1 MNKTDQPRQPRVFSP
16 DDPSLIH
23 TEPLREAAST
33 TARPEDAP
41 ILGRGT
47 RRTSGRGVQTSGA
60 GDGGTAGAGL
70 ATAAATA
77 KRGIR
82 WGAMLMSALTGLA
95 MLAAGVW
102 FTRFVSVAVARD
114 DWVGWTATALVTIAM
129 LALAAILIR
138 ELVGLSRLGRLAS
151 LRRDAEKALASKD
164 AKAERAALA
173 ALQPLYAGRPDCRW
187 ALSRLDEHMSDV
199 RDPGDLLKLAER
211 DLLVPLDVEA
221 RRLVMASAKRVAVV
235 TAMSPMM
242 FIAVVFVLVENVR
255 MLGKVA
261 ALYGGRPGTAG
272 AVRLGRMVIAHLLA
286 SGGVALTEDL
296 VGQFIGQDML
306 RRLSRRL
313 GEGAF
318 NGALTARIGASAIGI
333 IRPLPFIE
341 ASPIRVRDLVGE
353 LLKRTQPAAAGPEA
367 SPATKD
373 TAKGDV

>member
-1 MNKTDQPRQPRVFSP
+1 MTNTAKPRQPRVFNP
-16 DDPSLIH
+16 DDPNLVHS
-23 TEPLREAAST
+23 EPLREAADTPAAMGGASRVPPSEVGARGRASSDGARARAGSGEA
-33 TARPEDAP
+33 TAR
-41 ILGRGT
+41 
-47 RRTSGRGVQTSGA
+47 
-60 GDGGTAGAGL
+60 AGL
-70 ATAAATA
+70 ATAATRTQ
-77 KRGIR
+77 RGIR
-82 WGAMLMSALTGLA
+82 WGAMLMSALMGLA
-95 MLAAGVW
+95 MLAVGLW
-102 FTRFVSVAVARD
+102 FTRFVSVAFARD
-114 DWVGWTATALVTIAM
+114 DWIGWTATALAAIAL

-138 ELVGLSRLGRLAS
+138 EFVGLSRLGRIAG
-151 LRRDAEKALASKD
+151 LRRDAEKALAAKD
-164 AKAERAALA
+164 AKAERAVLS
-173 ALQPLYAGRPDCRW
+173 ALQPIYAGRPDCRW
-187 ALSRLDEHMSDV
+187 ALSRLDEHMRDV

-221 RRLVMASAKRVAVV
+221 RRLVMTSAKRVAVV

-261 ALYGGRPGTAG
+261 AAYGGRPGTAG
-272 AVRLGRMVIAHLLA
+272 AIRLGRMVIAHLLA

-341 ASPIRVRDLVGE
+341 ATPVRVRDLVGE
-353 LLKRTQPAAAGPEA
+353 LLKRTQTADPAADSA
-367 SPATKD
+367 
-373 TAKGDV
+373 AK